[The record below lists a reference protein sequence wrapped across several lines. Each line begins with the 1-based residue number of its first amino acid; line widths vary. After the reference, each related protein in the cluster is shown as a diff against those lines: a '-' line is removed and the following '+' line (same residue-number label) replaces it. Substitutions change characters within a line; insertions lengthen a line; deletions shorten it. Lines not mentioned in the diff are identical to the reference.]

1 MKHLFL
7 FLLMVW
13 AALGFCGCA
22 VDASW
27 QDGAVSGENE
37 SCPAARDLWIAGNNK
52 LLDKTGIV
60 YIKDANGTIMDAVVL
75 NESPVETWNGNQ
87 PHFAE
92 ITESLCNAGMWQS
105 ADAVNTSAI
114 GGSVYKS
121 VSRYENKENT
131 HSANDWYITIMGNY
145 TPGQPNL

>member
-75 NESPVETWNGNQ
+75 NESPVEHGTAIRRILRKLRKVYVMRECGNRR
-87 PHFAE
+87 
-92 ITESLCNAGMWQS
+92 SLLIRRQ
-105 ADAVNTSAI
+105 
-114 GGSVYKS
+114 
-121 VSRYENKENT
+121 
-131 HSANDWYITIMGNY
+131 
-145 TPGQPNL
+145 